1 MTKKDEFLTCLEVL
15 NKSSEFLRAKG
26 VASPKCDSEWIVSS
40 ILQKK
45 ENGTLSL
52 PGSNNWEEKL
62 KQIRSYIVRRG
73 KREPLQHILGKR
85 KLYRT

>member
-45 ENGTLSL
+45 RMELYLYPDQIIGQ
-52 PGSNNWEEKL
+52 EKL
-62 KQIRSYIVRRG
+62 KQIRSYIYC
-73 KREPLQHILGKR
+73 
-85 KLYRT
+85 KLF

>member
-1 MTKKDEFLTCLEVL
+1 MTKKGEFLTCLEVL

-45 ENGTLSL
+45 EWSFI
-52 PGSNNWEEKL
+52 S
-62 KQIRSYIVRRG
+62 IRM
-73 KREPLQHILGKR
+73 K
-85 KLYRT
+85 

>member
-45 ENGTLSL
+45 RMELYL
-52 PGSNNWEEKL
+52 YGSNNWEEKL

-73 KREPLQHILGKR
+73 KENPSTYPRKR